1 VITYS
6 DMDEINLY
14 AEMFVKDL
22 LAEVEQQMQA
32 GREYMKEPLP
42 EVENNG
48 EEEEVY
54 SQVQ

>member
-1 VITYS
+1 MITYS
-6 DMDEINLY
+6 DIDEINLY

-48 EEEEVY
+48 EKEEVY